1 MARLFFALWPPED
14 AALALAELSKN
25 LAARAEGRPVPPEKI
40 HLTLAFLGEVAP
52 VRAEAARRAAA
63 AAAARWRAFE
73 LVLDQVGSFRSA
85 KVAWAGCAHAPPA
98 LATLQGGLAEALRER
113 DFVLE
118 VRPFAPH
125 LTLVRKAAKAIP
137 RAALAPIVWK
147 AREFTLVR
155 SETGTGRYGVTD
167 TWPLG
172 RG

>member
-1 MARLFFALWPPED
+1 MARLFFALWPDED
-14 AALALAELSKN
+14 AALALAELSKS
-25 LAARAEGRPVPPEKI
+25 LATRAEGRPVPPEKI

-63 AAAARWRAFE
+63 TARWRAFE

-85 KVAWAGCAHAPPA
+85 KVAWAGCAHAPA
-98 LATLQGGLAEALRER
+98 GLATLQGGLAEALRAR

-118 VRPFAPH
+118 ERPFAPH
-125 LTLVRKAAKAIP
+125 LTLVRKAAKAMT
-137 RAALAPIVWK
+137 RAPIAPIVWK

-155 SETGTGRYGVTD
+155 SETGTGRYVVTD